1 MNTVH
6 NEQVKLTAN
15 WFNTM
20 ASAAVV
26 AGIIVPAAAAFY
38 GVGGYDHAGSGWRF
52 LLSAAIWICSG
63 SVLHYLARRT
73 LRRLQP

>member
-1 MNTVH
+1 MSLVH
-6 NEQVKLTAN
+6 NEQIKLTAG
-15 WFNTM
+15 WLNTM

-38 GVGGYDHAGSGWRF
+38 GVGGYDHEGAGWRF
-52 LLSAAIWICSG
+52 LASAGLWIFSG
-63 SVLHYLARRT
+63 SVLHYIARRS